1 MYQAQAP
8 SNKII
13 RGKAIIKA
21 IEETI
26 DTHGYPFFFQYH
38 HGLFINIPTN
48 DFQVSK
54 IGNYDELNFYY
65 GEAMPI
71 TLSQNY
77 VSVEPVKSPDNF
89 NRDLKACFL
98 IRQERTKKILGWLC
112 WE

>member
-1 MYQAQAP
+1 MYKAQAP
-8 SNKII
+8 NNKVI
-13 RGKAIIKA
+13 REKAIIKA

-26 DTHGYPFFFQYH
+26 ETHGHPFFFQYH

-54 IGNYDELNFYY
+54 IGNYGGLNFYH

-77 VSVEPVKSPDNF
+77 VSIEPVKTPDNL

-98 IRQERTKKILGWLC
+98 IRQECTKEVLGWLC